1 MQMYISVVVDDRT
14 EPLQGPGGPGKID
27 IWVDYIIK
35 FGLIKSVNPMG

>member
-27 IWVDYIIK
+27 IWVDLYNKIW
-35 FGLIKSVNPMG
+35 VD